1 MNGRAALTSRSM
13 TDRGGGDEAPQ
24 GTEGLRQRA
33 HPDDRRTV
41 RPRGA
46 GEMRA
51 PYRVGLVHD
60 QSSVVPGAALERLCQ
75 IDGVAIHREHRIG
88 DQHRPAR
95 PFGDQPGR
103 LSEVEVGIDRHVGAG
118 QPCAIDDRG
127 VVELVGDDP
136 GAGATEHAEHSEVGG
151 EAGREHQR
159 RLGALPA
166 AKPGLELVVNR
177 PCAADQPGRTRP
189 RAPAP
194 GGRHRRLDHRRVGAQ
209 TEIVVGGK
217 RDDRG
222 RRPNRGSR
230 GGRARR
236 RCASSATVQLRGST
250 RFAPP
255 GDRPRR
261 CGWGV
266 PRVSGRR
273 CSGVHP
279 IPGRDQPL
287 RHRVSRVPAGIGSP
301 ARR

>member
-1 MNGRAALTSRSM
+1 
-13 TDRGGGDEAPQ
+13 
-24 GTEGLRQRA
+24 
-33 HPDDRRTV
+33 
-41 RPRGA
+41 
-46 GEMRA
+46 MRA
-51 PYRVGLVHD
+51 PYRVGLVHH

-166 AKPGLELVVNR
+166 GKPGLELVVNR

-194 GGRHRRLDHRRVGAQ
+194 GGRHRRLDHRRVSAQ

-222 RRPNRGSR
+222 GGRIEGPAGAERVVGARRPPPSSCADRLGSLRQVIGPGAAVGVSLGSR
-230 GGRARR
+230 GVAARA
-236 RCASSATVQLRGST
+236 CT
-250 RFAPP
+250 RSP
-255 GDRPRR
+255 GA
-261 CGWGV
+261 
-266 PRVSGRR
+266 
-273 CSGVHP
+273 
-279 IPGRDQPL
+279 
-287 RHRVSRVPAGIGSP
+287 VSR
-301 ARR
+301 